1 MLVLRLLAESFNF
14 ATASLL
20 ANKLRTFLSLL
31 GITIGIF
38 AIISVFTMVDAI
50 RNNIDESISSLGD
63 NVVYIQK
70 WPWEFGSDYPWWKYM
85 SRPVTRL
92 QELDEVRER
101 SKLAEYSAFL
111 IQASV
116 TFRYQSNTAEGVQI
130 SGVSD
135 QYDKIKSFELQQGRY
150 FTEAE
155 QRAGRPVVVIGAAVA
170 DNLFGEMNPI
180 GKTVF
185 LRGDKVHVIG
195 VFKREGENLIDFG
208 LDNAAL
214 IPLNYAR
221 SKVDIRNE
229 GVNPYIAVKAKEGVS
244 NAALIDEL
252 TGIMRGLRRLPPKES
267 DNFALNETKLISN
280 GFDQLIGVVNIAG
293 GIIGFFSILVGGFGI
308 ANIMFVSVRERIN
321 IIGIQKALGAK
332 NYFILLQFLF
342 ESVLLSL
349 IGGTIGLLLI
359 FFLTLLLKGALD
371 FSITLSLKN
380 ILTGLG
386 ISGIIG
392 LVSGI
397 APAISAS
404 RLNPVDAMRAK

>member
-1 MLVLRLLAESFNF
+1 MIVLRLLAESFNF

-63 NVVYIQK
+63 NVVYVQK

-92 QELDEVRER
+92 QELDEIRER
-101 SKLAEYSAFL
+101 SKLAEASAFL
-111 IQASV
+111 IQANV
-116 TFRYQSNTAEGVQI
+116 TFRYHSNTAEGVQI

-135 QYDKIKSFELQQGRY
+135 QYEKIKSFELQQGRY
-150 FTEAE
+150 FTESE
-155 QRAGRPVVVIGAAVA
+155 LKAGRPVVVIGAAVA
-170 DNLFGEMNPI
+170 ENLFGEVNPI
-180 GKTVF
+180 GKTIF
-185 LRGDKVHVIG
+185 LRGDKVQVVG
-195 VFKREGENLIDFG
+195 VFKMEGENIIDLG
-208 LDNAAL
+208 LDNSSMV
-214 IPLNYAR
+214 PLNYAR

-229 GVNPYIAVKAKEGVS
+229 SVNPYIAVKAKEGIS
-244 NAALIDEL
+244 NAALMDEL

-280 GFDQLIGVVNIAG
+280 GFDQLISVVNVAG
-293 GIIGFFSILVGGFGI
+293 GVIGFFSILVGGFGI

-321 IIGIQKALGAK
+321 IIGIQKSLGAK

-342 ESVLLSL
+342 ESVLLSI
-349 IGGTIGLLLI
+349 IGGMIGLLLI
-359 FFLTLLLKGALD
+359 FLLTLLLKGALD
-371 FSITLSLKN
+371 FNISLSLKN

-386 ISGIIG
+386 ISGVIG
-392 LVSGI
+392 LISGI
-397 APAISAS
+397 APAISAA

>member
-1 MLVLRLLAESFNF
+1 MIVLRLLAESFNF

-63 NVVYIQK
+63 NVVYVQK

-92 QELDEVRER
+92 QELDEIRER
-101 SKLAEYSAFL
+101 SKLAEASAFL
-111 IQASV
+111 IQANV

-135 QYDKIKSFELQQGRY
+135 QYEKIKSFELQQGRY
-150 FTEAE
+150 FTESE
-155 QRAGRPVVVIGAAVA
+155 LKAGRPVVVIGAAVA
-170 DNLFGEMNPI
+170 DNLFREVNPI
-180 GKTVF
+180 GKTIF
-185 LRGDKVHVIG
+185 LRGDKVQVVG
-195 VFKREGENLIDFG
+195 VFKKEGENIIDLG
-208 LDNAAL
+208 LDNSSMV
-214 IPLNYAR
+214 PLNYAR

-229 GVNPYIAVKAKEGVS
+229 SVNPYIAVKAKEGIS
-244 NAALIDEL
+244 NAALMDEL
-252 TGIMRGLRRLPPKES
+252 TGIMRGLRRLPPKET

-280 GFDQLIGVVNIAG
+280 GFDQLISVVNVAG
-293 GIIGFFSILVGGFGI
+293 GVIGFFSILVGGFGI

-321 IIGIQKALGAK
+321 IIGIQKSLGAK

-349 IGGTIGLLLI
+349 IGGMIGLLLI
-359 FFLTLLLKGALD
+359 FLLTLLLKGALD
-371 FSITLSLKN
+371 FNISLSIKN

-392 LVSGI
+392 LISGI
-397 APAISAS
+397 APAISAA

>member
-1 MLVLRLLAESFNF
+1 MIVLRLLAESFNF

-63 NVVYIQK
+63 NVVYVQK

-92 QELDEVRER
+92 QELDEIRER
-101 SKLAEYSAFL
+101 SKLAEASAFL
-111 IQASV
+111 IQANV

-135 QYDKIKSFELQQGRY
+135 QYEKIKSFELQQGRY
-150 FTEAE
+150 FTESE
-155 QRAGRPVVVIGAAVA
+155 LKAGRPVVVIGAAVA
-170 DNLFGEMNPI
+170 DNLFREVNPI
-180 GKTVF
+180 GKTIF
-185 LRGDKVHVIG
+185 LRGDKVQVVG
-195 VFKREGENLIDFG
+195 VFKKEGENIIDLG
-208 LDNAAL
+208 LDNSSMV
-214 IPLNYAR
+214 PLNYAR

-229 GVNPYIAVKAKEGVS
+229 NVNPYIAVKAKEGIS
-244 NAALIDEL
+244 NAALMDEL
-252 TGIMRGLRRLPPKES
+252 TGIMRGLRRLPPKET

-280 GFDQLIGVVNIAG
+280 GFDQLISVVNVAG
-293 GIIGFFSILVGGFGI
+293 GVIGFFSILVGGFGI

-321 IIGIQKALGAK
+321 IIGIQKSLGAK

-349 IGGTIGLLLI
+349 IGGMIGLLLI
-359 FFLTLLLKGALD
+359 FLLTLLLKGALD
-371 FSITLSLKN
+371 FNISLSIKN

-392 LVSGI
+392 LISGI
-397 APAISAS
+397 APAISAA